1 MNNKLVRYLTLIFVL
16 IFILAGCGKVANNK
30 AAEPANSTITS
41 EKNGQPQSST
51 ETSKEVD
58 NIKVEDK
65 ENSQKED
72 KDDKIDENKTAANIS
87 NGINSSTKNNND
99 KSSDNKNTE
108 VKNVDNKNTNSS
120 VVNKSKKVIVIDPGH
135 GGKNGTE
142 MEKVSPD
149 SNVMK
154 PKNVSGATGIKTRT
168 PEHVIA
174 LAVSMKLKE
183 LLEKEGYTVIM
194 TRTTASQTISNIER
208 AEIGNKNK
216 ADLVIRVHADSSTSS
231 SSEGASML
239 IPGEVGYAKD
249 IYKVSKQYGE
259 TIFQT
264 LLNDVKMKSRGIVVR
279 KDLTGFNWSKV
290 PVVLIEM
297 GFLSNIEEDKL
308 LSSSDYQNKIA
319 ESLGKG
325 IKKALG
331 D

>member
-1 MNNKLVRYLTLIFVL
+1 MSKKFISFLLCIFVFMFT
-16 IFILAGCGKVANNK
+16 IAGCSRVSSNK
-30 AAEPANSTITS
+30 ASEPVSSSNVS
-41 EKNGQPQSST
+41 EKSGQSLNNTDST
-51 ETSKEVD
+51 TDAHKAELKD
-58 NIKVEDK
+58 NEDSPREGDGTVEDK
-65 ENSQKED
+65 VTE
-72 KDDKIDENKTAANIS
+72 
-87 NGINSSTKNNND
+87 D
-99 KSSDNKNTE
+99 KSSENKETDNTSKNTDEDNK
-108 VKNVDNKNTNSS
+108 KNDNEDKNSNSS
-120 VVNKSKKVIVIDPGH
+120 EKDQVKKNNKVVVIDAGH
-135 GGKNGTE
+135 GGKISS
-142 MEKVSPD
+142 EKERVSPD

-174 LAVSMKLKE
+174 LSVSMKLKE
-183 LLEKEGYTVIM
+183 RLEKEGYTVIM

-231 SSEGASML
+231 SAKGASML

-264 LLNDVKMKSRGIVVR
+264 LINDVKMKSRGIVVR

-319 ESLGKG
+319 ESLAKG
-325 IKKALG
+325 IKKTLG
-331 D
+331 N